1 MYQEILRV
9 FVALGAPFELEA
21 WGKVLPSVVLPIT
34 QILIGRK
41 LMEDD

>member
-1 MYQEILRV
+1 MYQEMLRV

-21 WGKVLPSVVLPIT
+21 CGKVPPSVALPIT